1 MQLIKMKTVSKK
13 LALLLGAP
21 ALVVALFSGCAQIQ
35 DFIFPA
41 PNVPGEWNALLTE
54 VRAFERRIGFQE
66 TANFKTLY
74 NAEAKSETQS
84 EYPMCSYAPRFQLPY
99 SYEDPLVRWGDAQN
113 DADCRA
119 AAKGEDVYF
128 TMVEALGEIG
138 TAVTATMLEGKLDRF
153 LYLVIHE
160 DCHDQFDLPYG
171 VEEALCNVL
180 GYKGMAAFTEQK
192 YSGRAREGRAIRRYA
207 ETQSQLTRAVVAY
220 YRQVE
225 QLYARH
231 ARQEIAA
238 EAVLIERARI
248 FGGAERT
255 FGWKRQAMN
264 NAGLANEMT
273 YSRHYQRLEAA
284 HERLGND
291 LQKTVAFFKQV
302 DKLKPT
308 RAAVMKQHRISDE
321 KSVEFVRIYEAAVME
336 TVDRLLANATGNAHP
351 GGLK

>member
-1 MQLIKMKTVSKK
+1 MCKKFACLIGV
-13 LALLLGAP
+13 P
-21 ALVVALFSGCAQIQ
+21 VLVAALFSGCAQIQ
-35 DFIFPA
+35 DFIFPV
-41 PNVPGEWNALLTE
+41 PHVPGAWSALLTE
-54 VRAFERRIGFQE
+54 VRAFEQRIGFQE

-74 NAEAKSETQS
+74 NVAAKGETQS
-84 EYPMCSYAPRFQLPY
+84 EYPLCGYAPRFQLPY
-99 SYEDPLVRWGDAQN
+99 SYEDPLLRWGEAQN

-119 AAKGEDVYF
+119 AANGEDVYF
-128 TMVEALGEIG
+128 TLVEALGEIG

-192 YSGRAREGRAIRRYA
+192 YSGGAREGRAIRRYA
-207 ETQSQLTRAVVAY
+207 ETQSQLTRAVVGY

-231 ARQEIAA
+231 ARQEITA

-255 FGWKRQAMN
+255 FGWKRQGMSN
-264 NAGLANEMT
+264 VGLANEMT
-273 YSRHYQRLEAA
+273 YSRHYQQLEEA

-302 DKLKPT
+302 DKHKPT
-308 RAAVMKQHRISDE
+308 RAAVMKHHRLSDE
-321 KSVEFVRIYEAAVME
+321 KSVQFVRAYEVAVME
-336 TVDRLLANATGNAHP
+336 TVSTLLANTAGIAYP
-351 GGLK
+351 GRIK